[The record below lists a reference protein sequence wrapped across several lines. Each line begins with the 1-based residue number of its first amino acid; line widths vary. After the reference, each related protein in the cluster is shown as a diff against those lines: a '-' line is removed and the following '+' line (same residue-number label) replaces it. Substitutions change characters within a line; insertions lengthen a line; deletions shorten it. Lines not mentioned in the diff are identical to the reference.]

1 MKLHSLALAAGIA
14 TIATFAA
21 VPDAPKSKMLGSQ
34 TAPMRLE
41 VYGDFTCPHCKHL
54 HEEILPM
61 IIRDFVST
69 NKAYLVFRDY
79 VLNGPGHEQSR
90 PAATFAAAAARIGQ
104 YQAAAD
110 ALFKTQQSWAMTGQ
124 IWPHISTAFTP
135 EEQKKIQ
142 ALIRDPSVAA
152 EVQSDVDAGNLI
164 PVQRTPTVV
173 VVYKGKKQPW
183 SEWASYPLF
192 KSYVDSVFAK

>member
-1 MKLHSLALAAGIA
+1 MSHLTRYNEGMKLSALAIAAGVATVAAIA
-14 TIATFAA
+14 SFAA
-21 VPDAPKSKMLGSQ
+21 IPEVPKSKMLGSP

-54 HEEILPM
+54 HEDILPM

-79 VLNGPGHEQSR
+79 VLTGQGHEQSR

-110 ALFKTQQSWAMTGQ
+110 AL
-124 IWPHISTAFTP
+124 
-135 EEQKKIQ
+135 
-142 ALIRDPSVAA
+142 
-152 EVQSDVDAGNLI
+152 
-164 PVQRTPTVV
+164 
-173 VVYKGKKQPW
+173 
-183 SEWASYPLF
+183 
-192 KSYVDSVFAK
+192 